1 MAFWHKRCSSDKTG
15 EESTALQTTNITIKG
30 DEPFLTFNNARVI
43 INFTDYSRRSHNF
56 EWTQTDFGYPWS
68 ILKPGDKLRIQF
80 SRVTPV
86 KVPWYENLLRSVLQ
100 WLEKRR

>member
-1 MAFWHKRCSSDKTG
+1 MIEKS
-15 EESTALQTTNITIKG
+15 EVLQTTNITIKG

-56 EWTQTDFGYPWS
+56 EWTKTDFEYPWS

-86 KVPWYENLLRSVLQ
+86 KVPWYESLLRSVLQ